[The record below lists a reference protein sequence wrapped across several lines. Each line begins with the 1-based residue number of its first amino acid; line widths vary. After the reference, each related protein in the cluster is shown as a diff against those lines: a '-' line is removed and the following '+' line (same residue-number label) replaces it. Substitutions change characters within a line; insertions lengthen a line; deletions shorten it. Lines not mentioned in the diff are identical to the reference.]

1 MVFDAYFALNELAT
15 LIAFPAADSAADA
28 ALEAAVAIEL

>member
-1 MVFDAYFALNELAT
+1 MFDVYLAPNELAT
-15 LIAFPAADSAADA
+15 LEAVVAAEEAALA